1 MRATLPVAVS
11 PAGLARCNT
20 APVPA
25 LRLVL
30 LGLAV
35 VGVLLRPK
43 RLPVATIPVALVL
56 VALATTAT
64 TPSAARHALHQLY
77 APLAFLLLAV
87 PLAVMLDRLGFFN
100 AVAAR
105 IDHTRH
111 LHLGLWLFAA
121 AVTTLFNLDASV
133 VLLTPLYVR
142 IARRHGLDP
151 VTLAF
156 PPVLLAMLGSGALPV
171 SNLTNLLAAER
182 FDVGAVDFLTR
193 LGPASIAAILVGY
206 AAYRHA
212 LPNQPATSPTA
223 EPVDERAL
231 VRGIPVVVFVLLGFT
246 LGDAFGVPAWAV
258 ALVADVALI
267 GMVRAWPWRTVP
279 VDAALLAA
287 ALGVLAAAAAPH
299 LGLHHLLAESG
310 SRAATD
316 VKVFAIAAA
325 GANLVNNLPALLVA
339 MPALGPA
346 PGHRLWALLLGV
358 NLGPILVISG
368 SLAGLLW
375 LDMARRLGVAVDAR
389 TFSRIGI
396 RVGLPAMAAALAVLL
411 LTNALHAM

>member
-1 MRATLPVAVS
+1 M
-11 PAGLARCNT
+11 
-20 APVPA
+20 PA

-35 VGVLLRPK
+35 AAVLLRPK
-43 RLPVATIPVALVL
+43 RLPVAAIPVALVF

-64 TPSAARHALHQLY
+64 TPNAARHALHPLY
-77 APLAFLLLAV
+77 APLAFLVLAV
-87 PLAVMLDRLGFFN
+87 PLAVMLDSVGFFN

-105 IDHTRH
+105 IDHTRR

-151 VTLAF
+151 VALAF
-156 PPVLLAMLGSGALPV
+156 PPVLLAALASSALPV
-171 SNLTNLLAAER
+171 SNLTNLLVAER
-182 FDVGAVDFLTR
+182 FDVRAVDFLTR
-193 LGPASIAAILVGY
+193 LAPASLAAILVGY
-206 AAYRHA
+206 VAYRRA
-212 LPNQPATSPTA
+212 LPTEQETSPA
-223 EPVDERAL
+223 PEPVDHRAL
-231 VRGIPVVVFVLLGFT
+231 TRGIPIVVFVLFGFT

-258 ALVADVALI
+258 ALVADVVLVA
-267 GMVRAWPWRTVP
+267 MVRTWPWRYVP
-279 VDAALLAA
+279 FDAALLAA

-310 SRAATD
+310 SRAGTD
-316 VKVFAIAAA
+316 AKVFGVAVV

-339 MPALGPA
+339 MPALGPS

-358 NLGPILVISG
+358 NVGPVLVISG

-375 LDMARRLGVAVDAR
+375 LDTARRLDVPVDAQAY
-389 TFSRIGI
+389 TRIGV
-396 RVGLPAMAAALAVLL
+396 RVGLPAIAAALGVLL
-411 LTNALHAM
+411 LTNALHAA

>member
-1 MRATLPVAVS
+1 MRATLPFAVR
-11 PAGLARCNT
+11 PPGLARCNT

-35 VGVLLRPK
+35 AGVFARPK
-43 RLPVATIPVALVL
+43 RLPIAAIPVALVL
-56 VALATTAT
+56 VALATTAIA
-64 TPSAARHALHQLY
+64 PGAASDALHPLY
-77 APLAFLLLAV
+77 APLAFLILAV
-87 PLAVMLDRLGFFN
+87 PLAVMLDQVGFFH

-105 IDHTRH
+105 IDHTRR

-156 PPVLLAMLGSGALPV
+156 PPVLLAMLGSSALPV

-182 FDVGAVDFLTR
+182 FDVRAVDFLTR
-193 LGPASIAAILVGY
+193 LAPASLAAILVGY
-206 AAYRHA
+206 VAYRRA
-212 LPNQPATSPTA
+212 LPDQPATEPTT
-223 EPVDERAL
+223 EPVDRRAL
-231 VRGIPVVVFVLLGFT
+231 ARGAPIVGFVLLGFT

-258 ALVADVALI
+258 ALVADIVLV
-267 GMVRAWPWRTVP
+267 GMVRTWPWRFVP
-279 VDAALLAA
+279 IDAASLAA

-316 VKVFAIAAA
+316 AKVFVVAVV

-339 MPALGPA
+339 MPAIGPS
-346 PGHRLWALLLGV
+346 PGHRLWAVLLGV
-358 NLGPILVISG
+358 NLGPTLVVTG

-375 LDMARRLGVAVDAR
+375 LDTARRLGVAVTAR
-389 TFSRIGI
+389 SFSRIGV
-396 RVGLPAMAAALAVLL
+396 RVGLPAIVAALFVLL
-411 LTNALHAM
+411 LTNALHVA